1 MAADMCK
8 KFAHTASFV
17 LQIAK
22 QLICGHLPPDHRGG
36 TLGVSRDQHHEE
48 KDVGGNMMIT

>member
-1 MAADMCK
+1 MAEDMCK